1 MVQMELSD
9 KSRKFIDDLRLY
21 LFSSG
26 KNDQEIR
33 EIAEELEDHLHEA
46 ERNGKSIEQIVG
58 ASPKEYMV
66 SISSEMKTDYKAWA
80 KYIPLIFL
88 GAMSFSVIEDLLQGT
103 LSYSLLTILGTLL
116 NCCLFLAG
124 VFIAFRFTAKYQMS
138 KVREFLIILIP
149 IFISMFFTG
158 GVVFADSIYST
169 PVIHFGILGST
180 IIGLLFLCFVVLF
193 SIWAKTAVLPVILI
207 ALLLPTELLA
217 LTSFNEV
224 AQLTLGLML
233 TYFLIGVYLLYLVKK
248 EKRKGMLYR
257 LRF

>member
-66 SISSEMKTDYKAWA
+66 SISSEMKIDYKAWA
-80 KYIPLIFL
+80 KYIPLIFF

-138 KVREFLIILIP
+138 KIREFLIILIP

-158 GVVFADSIYST
+158 GVLFADSIYST

-193 SIWAKTAVLPVILI
+193 SIWAKTAVLPVFLI
-207 ALLLPTELLA
+207 ALILPTELLS

-224 AQLTLGLML
+224 AQLTLGLIL
-233 TYFLIGVYLLYLVKK
+233 TYFLIGGYLLYIVKK
-248 EKRKGMLYR
+248 EKRKSMIQ
-257 LRF
+257 

>member
-66 SISSEMKTDYKAWA
+66 SISSEMNIDYRALA
-80 KYIPLIFL
+80 KYIPLIFI
-88 GAMSFSVIEDLLQGT
+88 GAMSFSVFGDLLQGT
-103 LSYSLLTILGTLL
+103 LSYSLLAIFGTFLH
-116 NCCLFLAG
+116 CFIFLAG
-124 VFIAFRFTAKYQMS
+124 VAIAFRFMASNQVS
-138 KVREFLIILIP
+138 KMKEFFILLLLT
-149 IFISMFFTG
+149 FISMFFIG
-158 GVVFADSIYST
+158 GVLIADSIFST

-180 IIGLLFLCFVVLF
+180 IIGLLLLCFVVLF

-207 ALLLPTELLA
+207 ALLLPTEVLA

-224 AQLTLGLML
+224 AQLTLGLIL
-233 TYFLIGVYLLYLVKK
+233 TYFLIGGYLLYLVKK
-248 EKRKGMLYR
+248 EKRKVC
-257 LRF
+257 